1 MNITSMNAVDL
12 MKTLGGSSYE
22 YKKVTA
28 EERAEEEKRLAK
40 GGILSYKGRDI
51 FEHSGDDVYDT
62 SSVTALFKTSG
73 YSYIIGNGDRPSNE
87 QLAEHFGGIGKRL
100 DEAYAQEK
108 FTEQEYDELNA
119 SLNEYIENRTHSAE
133 NVRAFYQI
141 CKEEIN
147 SGEPIIN
154 DSNTADIDNIFAKR
168 QAKIDNY
175 VTDFFKINRDLLH
188 QMINIV
194 RYGK

>member
-22 YKKVTA
+22 YKKITP
-28 EERAEEEKRLAK
+28 EERAEEEKRLAQ

-51 FEHSGDDVYDT
+51 FEHSGDDLYDT

-73 YSYIIGNGDRPSNE
+73 YSYIIGNGDRPTDE

-100 DEAYAQEK
+100 DEAYAQGK
-108 FTEQEYDELNA
+108 FTDREYEELNA

-147 SGEPIIN
+147 NGEPFIN
-154 DSNTADIDNIFAKR
+154 NTNETDIKKIFAKR
-168 QAKIDNY
+168 QNKIDDY
-175 VTDFFKINRDLLH
+175 VTNFFKINRNVLL
-188 QMINIV
+188 QMINLV